1 MVTFFSFWKLDWHH
15 IYVHIYPFMKATMG
29 RRRQRESFD
38 SLRTFECVVIQ
49 LKRPTG
55 TETGHRVSQC
65 QRQDLQW
72 KSLGNPVI
80 AWGGQELCE
89 QNLKPKRKSVWVFS
103 SYIIFLRK
111 CGVIYCCTPGSVL
124 ADEEKCRIC
133 VAATGRGLQRADA
146 LKGGFN
152 TL

>member
-15 IYVHIYPFMKATMG
+15 IYVHTYPFMKATRG
-29 RRRQRESFD
+29 GRRQRESFD
-38 SLRTFECVVIQ
+38 SLRTLECVVIQ

-72 KSLGNPVI
+72 KSLENPVI
-80 AWGGQELCE
+80 AWGWTGALWT
-89 QNLKPKRKSVWVFS
+89 KSKTKKKKQQKVFS
-103 SYIIFLRK
+103 SYVIFLSK
-111 CGVIYCCTPGSVL
+111 CGAIYCCTPGSVL
-124 ADEEKCRIC
+124 ADEKCRIC
-133 VAATGRGLQRADA
+133 VAATGSGLHRKP
-146 LKGGFN
+146 LKGRFN

>member
-15 IYVHIYPFMKATMG
+15 IYVHTYPFMKAAMG
-29 RRRQRESFD
+29 GRRQRESFD
-38 SLRTFECVVIQ
+38 SLRTLECVVIQ

-55 TETGHRVSQC
+55 TEAGHRVSQC

-72 KSLGNPVI
+72 KSLENPVI

-103 SYIIFLRK
+103 SHVIFLSK
-111 CGVIYCCTPGSVL
+111 CGAIYCCTPGSVL
-124 ADEEKCRIC
+124 ADEKGRIC
-133 VAATGRGLQRADA
+133 VAATGSGLHRKP
-146 LKGGFN
+146 LKGRFN